1 MRRSSRNISHNSST
15 IFQPLG
21 YVTIQCKFIIK
32 ERIIPVSVTYII
44 FSLNNSI
51 PKALKDEKFRVQ
63 DGGGIN
69 VNHFYTIYSC

>member
-1 MRRSSRNISHNSST
+1 MQIDYQRTYCGIT
-15 IFQPLG
+15 
-21 YVTIQCKFIIK
+21 
-32 ERIIPVSVTYII
+32 VSVTYII